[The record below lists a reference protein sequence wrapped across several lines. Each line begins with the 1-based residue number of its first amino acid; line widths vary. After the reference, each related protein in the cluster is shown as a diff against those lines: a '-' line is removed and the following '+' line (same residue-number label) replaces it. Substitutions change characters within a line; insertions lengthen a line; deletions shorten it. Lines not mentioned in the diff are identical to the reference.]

1 MIFKMVSDCELE
13 ADSIDDAFKK
23 LSEYFADCS
32 NRDFLI
38 IGGKLEIYKLLND
51 QGKPMK
57 KSQLND

>member
-1 MIFKMVSDCELE
+1 MVSDCEFE

-32 NRDFLI
+32 NRDLLI

-51 QGKPMK
+51 Q
-57 KSQLND
+57 